1 MMDRWE
7 YKVLS
12 PGGMLTGIKPEDLEG
27 QLNELG
33 QDGWEVAGIS
43 AMENT
48 AKVLVVLKRHI
59 GGEAA
64 KSHGS
69 SWGKW

>member
-1 MMDRWE
+1 MDRWE

-12 PGGMLTGIKPEDLEG
+12 PGGMLKGVKTEALEG

-33 QDGWEVAGIS
+33 QEGWEVAGLS
-43 AMENT
+43 TMENT
-48 AKVLVVLKRHI
+48 GKVLVVLKRRI
-59 GGEAA
+59 GGPAA
-64 KSHGS
+64 KSDGS

>member
-1 MMDRWE
+1 MDRWE

-12 PGGMLTGIKPEDLEG
+12 PGGMLKGIKPEVLEG

-33 QDGWEVAGIS
+33 QEGWEVAGIS
-43 AMENT
+43 VLENT
-48 AKVLVVLKRHI
+48 GKVLVVLKRLI
-59 GGEAA
+59 GGPAA
-64 KSHGS
+64 KSDRG